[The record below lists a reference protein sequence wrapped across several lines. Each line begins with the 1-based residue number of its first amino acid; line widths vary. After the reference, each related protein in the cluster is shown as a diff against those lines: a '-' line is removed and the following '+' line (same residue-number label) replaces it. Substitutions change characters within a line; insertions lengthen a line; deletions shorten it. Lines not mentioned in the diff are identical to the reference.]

1 MSIDES
7 FVRSLLDYEKEI
19 IRRMQNKD
27 SLLVLGRGLSV
38 EKILMSL
45 SVPYCDSTGTDYI
58 KIQLSVF
65 YKPSWSSFHFECII
79 AHII

>member
-27 SLLVLGRGLSV
+27 SLLVLGRGLAV

-58 KIQLSVF
+58 KT
-65 YKPSWSSFHFECII
+65 
-79 AHII
+79 